1 MGLAAA
7 ARHDGAV
14 ARMREMKGSAGDRPF
29 IVLIDEPAR
38 IDGLIHSMRR
48 YVVDYIASFWPGP
61 LTLILNARPDAP
73 CCGADGSV
81 ALRCP
86 DHPLT
91 QALVRECAGLLA
103 STSANRAGE
112 PVVVSGA
119 EAVRVFGLGESGL
132 ALAFEARGG
141 ATESAGIASTLV
153 DCRGERPVLIRQGAV
168 ALEGVEGP

>member
-7 ARHDGAV
+7 ARHEGAV

-38 IDGLIHSMRR
+38 IDGLIHSMQR
-48 YVVDYIASFWPGP
+48 YVVDYIAAFWPGP
-61 LTLILNARPDAP
+61 LTLIFNARPDAP
-73 CCGADGSV
+73 CRGVDGSV

-91 QALVRECAGLLA
+91 QALVRECAGLMA

-112 PVVVSGA
+112 PVAASGA
-119 EAVRVFGLGESGL
+119 EAARIFGLGEAGL
-132 ALAFEARGG
+132 ALAFEAPAG
-141 ATESAGIASTLV
+141 APQSAGIASTLV
-153 DCRGERPVLIRQGAV
+153 DCRGVRPVLIRQGAV
-168 ALEGVEGP
+168 TLQGVEGP